1 MMAMVRSATKC
12 GRSCHAP
19 LQLVNIQYALLDS
32 THPLLRTRTGSQRF
46 ARRRFRIL
54 AALCSAVLLAACAGA
69 PLNARR
75 LDDPQA
81 TTSKVVVTSPHL
93 HAALRAA
100 AVRIE
105 RNDDNFLEIEVHVLN
120 DSAKPVPVQF
130 RIVFRDHLN
139 KEVERREVPPV
150 VIPPG
155 KTHILTAT
163 SRVLPAQEFTVEVL
177 DAKR

>member
-1 MMAMVRSATKC
+1 M
-12 GRSCHAP
+12 
-19 LQLVNIQYALLDS
+19 I
-32 THPLLRTRTGSQRF
+32 
-46 ARRRFRIL
+46 
-54 AALCSAVLLAACAGA
+54 AALSAVLLLAACAGA

-81 TTSKVVVTSPHL
+81 TTSKVVVSSPHL

-105 RNDDNFLEIEVHVLN
+105 RNDDNLLEIEVHVLN
-120 DSAKPVPVQF
+120 DSAQPVPVQF
-130 RIVFRDHLN
+130 RIIFRDHLN
-139 KEVERREVPPV
+139 KEVERRDVPPV

-155 KTHILTAT
+155 KTHILAAT
-163 SRVLPAQEFTVEVL
+163 SRALPAQEFTVEVR